1 MLEVFASIVGSY
13 TLSVTGFYVIKK
25 VTNSQEKLLCIKN
38 LLLLSLLSIIT
49 ILLHKSEYT
58 GLEQF
63 VILISNIIIY
73 KIIFKI
79 TFESSLIVTGI
90 MMITVTIG
98 DLITTLIFS
107 HFCSIEQIRS
117 SSFLTLIADIMVSL
131 VDIGIVNI
139 KIVKAQ
145 LVRFYNYC
153 QKRQSAVNAI
163 FLVVLVIGVYASG
176 YNIAAAKKFDIRYI
190 LNMLLVISLCITAYI
205 FIKNKNNYNQ
215 LTDEYDNLFSYV
227 QNFEDWI
234 EKEQLNRHEYKNQLA
249 VLYCLTKEKAVKDKI
264 NEILDDNINIEGTVI
279 NELKLLPKGGIK
291 GLMYYKVAVAQK
303 KKVNVTADVSLESK
317 GILGTLKE
325 KDIRVI
331 CKLLGIYL
339 DNAIEAAEETR
350 KKALYIEVYELSN
363 KVCFTISNSFKKK
376 SNFDDRNKKGVSSKG
391 EGRGNGLYFASKVLE
406 ANKWLESSQDVV
418 DKFYIQKLT
427 INKKN

>member
-264 NEILDDNINIEGTVI
+264 NEILDDNINIEDTVI

-291 GLMYYKVAVAQK
+291 GLMYYKVVVAQK